1 MIAENLAMYASDA
14 DASEG
19 KPIGKYK
26 GDRESVDQKYVWE
39 FLKKDK

>member
-1 MIAENLAMYASDA
+1 MEKSWRPSRMIAENLAMYASDA

-26 GDRESVDQKYVWE
+26 GDRESVD
-39 FLKKDK
+39 